1 MTTTELISQFRDVFR
16 YDLDGVANE
25 NSTDAKVLS
34 FLNEALRIC
43 GLLVPIRRHK
53 IELSVSES
61 DFQIDARVRAAV
73 YDVRKVESIFID
85 GYKLGEMALP
95 QFMHHFPRFAYQ
107 DNGDPGWYALEQP
120 ATLVLNCPLSAG
132 SAAKSWTMTAL
143 INPPS
148 LSLSSPDTEPL
159 VPADLHIHLYRLAA
173 ALSAKEYSLA
183 PEQMQVV
190 AMMERDARGEMDRYG
205 AQVNAPIYADY
216 RRDTGRE
223 YINLG

>member
-1 MTTTELISQFRDVFR
+1 MTTSDLISQFRDVFR

-25 NSTDAKVLS
+25 TSTDAKVLS

-53 IELSVSES
+53 IALQVSED
-61 DFQIDARVRAAV
+61 DFQIDARVRATV
-73 YDVRKVESIFID
+73 YDVRKVESIFVD
-85 GYKLGEMALP
+85 GLKLKEMGLP
-95 QFMHHFPRFAYQ
+95 QFMAHFPSFAYT
-107 DNGDPGWYALEQP
+107 DSGEPGWYALEQP
-120 ATLVLNCPLSAG
+120 AVFILDRAVNAAN
-132 SAAKSWTMTAL
+132 AAKAWTITAL

-148 LSLSSPDTEPL
+148 LSLSTPDVEPI

-183 PEQMQVV
+183 PEQMQIV
-190 AMMERDARGEMDRYG
+190 AMMERDARSEMDRYG
-205 AQVNAPIYADY
+205 SQINAPIFGDY

-223 YINLG
+223 YINIG